1 MENECAKIPTDI
13 EHKPI
18 KPLLSLKEVA
28 SKLRVHRTT
37 VSRYVHSG
45 ELRCVPIGR
54 RLMFDGDDVTDFI
67 NSRKQLFENWVGQ
80 GCVMGKE

>member
-45 ELRCVPIGR
+45 ELRCVPIGSR
-54 RLMFDGDDVTDFI
+54 RMFDEDDVVNFI
-67 NSRKQLFENWVGQ
+67 NSRKQLFENWVSQ

>member
-1 MENECAKIPTDI
+1 MKNDCAKMPTDI
-13 EHKPI
+13 KHKPL
-18 KPLLSLKEVA
+18 KPLLSLEEVA

-37 VSRYVHSG
+37 VSRYAYSR

-54 RLMFDGDDVTDFI
+54 RLMFDEDDVVHFI
-67 NSRKQLFENWVGQ
+67 NARKQLFENWVSQ